1 MFVAT
6 NPGFVG
12 APVTR
17 ALVTI
22 VVCLPV
28 FVSLLELQPYFGL
41 QMVPFITAYHQWWR
55 LLTWQEVYVNQSE
68 IIFASLALYNLR
80 IVERLLGSR
89 QFLSYVLVVLMYT
102 SIFVPLI
109 SAFIGILP
117 FVSIPYI
124 PSGPTALIFSLL
136 VQYRELVPVAYKFKF
151 LLSSTSDSVT
161 EVTLTDKI
169 FLSLCVLQLTWTK
182 YWGSIIIAFT
192 GWTVGVLL
200 DLEILPGKGWRVP
213 LFFRFDS
220 RREAER
226 IEAVS
231 EEEETDTAFQRPLT
245 RQIIDTFR

>member
-1 MFVAT
+1 M
-6 NPGFVG
+6 
-12 APVTR
+12 
-17 ALVTI
+17 
-22 VVCLPV
+22 
-28 FVSLLELQPYFGL
+28 
-41 QMVPFITAYHQWWR
+41 
-55 LLTWQEVYVNQSE
+55 NQSE

-213 LFFRFDS
+213 LFSGSTADEKRSES
-220 RREAER
+220 RRSAR
-226 IEAVS
+226 KR
-231 EEEETDTAFQRPLT
+231 RPT
-245 RQIIDTFR
+245 RHSSDHSPDRLSTHLDSVQHRTLH